1 MKLNFFHSRR
11 LAAMLPLININT
23 SNSASN
29 NSIKSGDKRHRNKT
43 EHHNENQSA
52 RHKETNKPK
61 KQLKRK
67 RKLWMDKSIPQ
78 SIDEIYESCLTRL
91 DEVKRDL
98 DQIDLTNCMDSD
110 NLFDTLNFYSIHLH
124 ELNDFMGVSEI
135 KAFKTMKHICDV
147 VKSKVKTQN
156 ELLKKEK
163 DTKKKKL
170 LPDLYEKHRIDEF
183 DEDFIRIEQEL
194 TKSEAQLA
202 SLTVENEIKLPAIVN
217 TEQNSNG
224 QSPVKETDTAAGPLS
239 PSTKYEKVLVTQ
251 DPIITPILIAHRNR
265 RLIIDQATEENTD
278 ILSELL
284 ERIQDGI
291 HDKYRTPIDE
301 IVHIAKIFEKYLL
314 SFLLTNS
321 QNFLESQV
329 KNDET
334 ELDTYN
340 RNLIRYFFKFKK
352 IST

>member
-1 MKLNFFHSRR
+1 
-11 LAAMLPLININT
+11 MLPLININN
-23 SNSASN
+23 NST
-29 NSIKSGDKRHRNKT
+29 NSIKSGDKKYQHQNRTHP
-43 EHHNENQSA
+43 NESQSA
-52 RHKETNKPK
+52 SHHIEKSSKKT

-78 SIDEIYESCLTRL
+78 SIDEIYESCIIRL

-98 DQIDLTNCMDSD
+98 DQIDSNNCMDRE

-156 ELLKKEK
+156 EFLKKEK
-163 DTKKKKL
+163 DGKKKKL

-194 TKSEAQLA
+194 TKPEPQS
-202 SLTVENEIKLPAIVN
+202 SPTVESSEIKLPAIVN
-217 TEQNSNG
+217 PELNGNGTPTKEQ
-224 QSPVKETDTAAGPLS
+224 AAAVAAAATSPLS
-239 PSTKYEKVLVTQ
+239 PSIRYEKVVVTQ
-251 DPIITPILIAHRNR
+251 DPVITPILIAHRNR
-265 RLIIDQATEENTD
+265 RLIIDEATEENTD

-284 ERIQDGI
+284 DRIQEDI
-291 HDKYRTPIDE
+291 HEKYTTPISE

-321 QNFLESQV
+321 QNFLESKV

-340 RNLIRYFFKFKK
+340 RNLIRYSNLY
-352 IST
+352 IYIYIYI